1 MKSRKL
7 PNIENCIIRY
17 LLNQEKGLV
26 GARQPFQI
34 ASIMR
39 HTMDSQV
46 LNFFFVFVLCFCE
59 FSAAVMI
66 EGGFGAKSQEK
77 RPSLTQKINQLI

>member
-7 PNIENCIIRY
+7 PNIENCIIRD

-46 LNFFFVFVLCFCE
+46 LNFFLFLCCVFV
-59 FSAAVMI
+59 S
-66 EGGFGAKSQEK
+66 
-77 RPSLTQKINQLI
+77 SLLL